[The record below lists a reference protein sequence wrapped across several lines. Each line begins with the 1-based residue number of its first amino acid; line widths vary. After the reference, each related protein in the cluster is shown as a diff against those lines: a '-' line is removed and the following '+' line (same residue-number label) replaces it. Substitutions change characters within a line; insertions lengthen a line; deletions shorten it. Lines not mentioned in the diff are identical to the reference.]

1 MKSQQLGVTMV
12 GAIFIAGLIVFFAIM
27 GLKLVPAYIEFA
39 TIQNHLR
46 DLARAPDTSGAS
58 PAEIRSAFN
67 RRAQIDNI
75 ESVSGRDM
83 DISREGGGVVLV
95 IEYSERIPMVG
106 NISACIDFEASSE

>member
-1 MKSQQLGVTMV
+1 MKSQQQGVTMV
-12 GAIFIAGLIVFFAIM
+12 GAIFIAGLIVFLAIM

-46 DLARAPDTSGAS
+46 DLARAPDTRNAS

-67 RRAQIDNI
+67 RRAQIDDI
-75 ESVSGRDM
+75 DSVSGQDI

-95 IEYSERIPMVG
+95 IEYAERIPLVA